1 MGERSSQV
9 IPVFQEKMSR
19 THGKEKGT
27 QKFSFYVLIETS
39 ASSEVRMERQE
50 GEKIHVN
57 SGSVSLGPS
66 W

>member
-1 MGERSSQV
+1 M

-50 GEKIHVN
+50 GKKIHVN
-57 SGSVSLGPS
+57 RALCP
-66 W
+66 